1 MLVHVERLKAR
12 MAEQGLDAIV
22 ATTVENVHYFTGI
35 WSVSLHMFPHEGQC
49 YALATADRPAEAILV
64 APTIEVD
71 QALDGFD
78 TLRGAFTFGTF
89 YREDPV
95 GVELNADERRLQS
108 LADLSKAQPGPLEAL
123 VAALT
128 SAGLAD
134 KKIGVDE
141 LGLRAGFWDKLAEAL
156 PQATLVPATELLR
169 WVRRV
174 KTAEEIRR
182 IRASAHV
189 TQNAI
194 AAAASIAREGVTE
207 YEMAR
212 EFERAVVSQG
222 GVPKFTLI
230 RFGRNAV
237 AGQVL
242 PNRTPLRRGDTIWF
256 DVGCT
261 YQGYWSDLARNY
273 SLGEP
278 SERAQTLYNAMLQGE
293 LCAIEA
299 TRAGMTGGDV
309 FNLTL
314 EATRAAGAPHYRR
327 HHLGH
332 GIGAEVYEQPLIA
345 PGNSEVLEEGTV
357 INIETPYYEYGLGAL
372 HVEDPFVVR
381 AGGNELLTTL
391 GRELHVLD

>member
-1 MLVHVERLKAR
+1 MLVHVERLKAK

-22 ATTVENVHYFTGI
+22 ATTIENVHYFTGI
-35 WSVSLHMFPHEGQC
+35 WNVSLQMFPHEGQC
-49 YALATADRPAEAILV
+49 YALVTADRPTEPFLIS
-64 APTIEVD
+64 PTIEVD
-71 QALDGFD
+71 QVLDGFE

-95 GVELNADERRLQS
+95 GVELNDAERRLQS

-123 VAALT
+123 VAALK
-128 SAGLAD
+128 SAGLANG
-134 KKIGVDE
+134 KIGVDE
-141 LGLRAGFWDKLAEAL
+141 LGLRRGFWEKLAEAL
-156 PQATLVPATELLR
+156 PGAEFVPATEMLR

-182 IRASAHV
+182 IRASARV
-189 TQNAI
+189 TENAI
-194 AAAASIAREGVTE
+194 MAAAAIARQGVTE
-207 YEMAR
+207 YELAR
-212 EFERAVVSQG
+212 EFERSVVSQG
-222 GVPKFTLI
+222 GVPRFTLI

-242 PNRTPLRRGDTIWF
+242 PDRTPLRRGDTIWF

-261 YQGYWSDLARNY
+261 YQGYWSDLARNF

-278 SERAQTLYNAMLQGE
+278 SKRAQTIYNAMLQGE
-293 LCAIEA
+293 LHAIEA
-299 TRAGMTGGDV
+299 TRAGMTGGEV
-309 FNLTL
+309 FDLTL

-345 PGNSEVLEEGTV
+345 PGNAEVLEEGTV

-381 AGGNELLTTL
+381 EGGNELLTTL
-391 GRELHVLD
+391 GRELHIID